1 MARLT
6 KSIGCDECPHD
17 EEACGNVDCPQVLN
31 YEITTLECKGKKD
44 PKTLYACWLED
55 LDHIIL
61 SESEIVEIAQAMG
74 YKIEK
79 IKS

>member
-6 KSIGCDECPHD
+6 KSIGCDKCPHD
-17 EEACGNVDCPQVLN
+17 EEACDNIDCPQVPN
-31 YEITTLECKGKKD
+31 YEIKWRKYGKQE
-44 PKTLYACWLED
+44 LMAVWMED
-55 LDHIIL
+55 LDLICL
-61 SESEIVEIAQAMG
+61 YESEIVELAEAMG